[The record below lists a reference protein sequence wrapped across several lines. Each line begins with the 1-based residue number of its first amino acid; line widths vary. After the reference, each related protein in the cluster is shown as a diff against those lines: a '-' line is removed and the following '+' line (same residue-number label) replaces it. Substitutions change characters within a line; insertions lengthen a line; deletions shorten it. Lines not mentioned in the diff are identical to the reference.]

1 MENLIKEFLNKQNT
15 IVIVGASNNPEKYG
29 YKIFKDLKE
38 FGYHVIPIH
47 PTEQIVQGVT
57 AYSTLTEMKQHYEQN
72 EQQSSAL
79 WVINFVIPPEKTLNM
94 LAECLQLGYTN
105 VWFQPGAS
113 NDKVL
118 AYCEQN
124 GFRYIHD
131 QCVMIQKWTI

>member
-29 YKIFKDLKE
+29 YKIFQDLKE

-57 AYSTLTEMKQHYEQN
+57 AYSTLTEMKQHDEQN

-79 WVINFVIPPEKTLNM
+79 WVINFVIPPEKTLAV
-94 LAECLQLGYTN
+94 LQECLTLGLKN
-105 VWFQPGAS
+105 VWFQPGS
-113 NDKVL
+113 SDEKVL
-118 AYCEQN
+118 EYCEQN
-124 GFRYIHD
+124 GFRFIHD